1 MVDIGEKLKGLRIE
15 KHMTQQ
21 QVAAH
26 AKVTKSVIS
35 AYETST
41 RYPSYDILIKLAS
54 LFGVSTDYL
63 LGVESTRYFDATGL
77 TDKNIELIS
86 NLISALKGMNM
97 LS

>member
-1 MVDIGEKLKGLRIE
+1 MVDIGDKLKGLRIE

-21 QVAAH
+21 QVAAY

-63 LGVESTRYFDATGL
+63 LGVENVRYFDATGL
-77 TDKNIELIS
+77 TNKNIELVANI
-86 NLISALKGMNM
+86 ISALKG
-97 LS
+97 S